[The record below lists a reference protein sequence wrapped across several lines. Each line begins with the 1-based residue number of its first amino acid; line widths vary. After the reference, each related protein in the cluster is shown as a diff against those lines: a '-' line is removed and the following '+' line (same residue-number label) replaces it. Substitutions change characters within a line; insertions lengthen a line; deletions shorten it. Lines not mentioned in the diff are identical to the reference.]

1 MRPPRARPPRAQPMR
16 TAGIDGR
23 RRARAASL
31 AGLYAVTPD
40 LADTSQLVRAVEAAL
55 AGGARAIQYRN
66 KNADSTLAHA
76 QAASLAQVHVARG
89 GLYIVNDDPELAAAV
104 DADGV
109 HLGEDDGAI
118 AEARERIGSER
129 IIGVSCYDRLELA
142 EAAVAAGADYVAFGS
157 FHASTVKPG
166 ARHADISLL
175 SRARSLGVPVVA
187 IGGVTAENA
196 PALFAAGADAVAVIS
211 AVFDGAGPR
220 DIERAARAIDAVY
233 RAALARA

>member
-1 MRPPRARPPRAQPMR
+1 MR
-16 TAGIDGR
+16 TAAIDGR

-40 LADTSQLVRAVEAAL
+40 LADTAGLVRGVEAAL

-66 KNADSTLAHA
+66 KGADSALAGA
-76 QAASLAQVHVARG
+76 QAAALAQVHAARG
-89 GLYIVNDDPELAAAV
+89 GLYIVNDDPALAAAV

-118 AEARERIGSER
+118 AEARERIGPER
-129 IIGVSCYDRLELA
+129 IIGVSCYNRFELA

-157 FHASTVKPG
+157 FYASSVKPG
-166 ARHADISLL
+166 ARRADISLL
-175 SRARSLGVPVVA
+175 ARARSLGVPIVA
-187 IGGVTAENA
+187 IGGITAENA

-211 AVFDGAGPR
+211 AVFDRAEAR
-220 DIERAARAIDAVY
+220 DIERAARAIDTVFRAV
-233 RAALARA
+233 RASG